1 MDFNVEQMKAKH
13 RDYVVEEA
21 LEVDFV
27 VLVYFIASYIV
38 VREVVDAES
47 TLEERHA
54 SLVASEVERKFGW
67 HRDDFHQ
74 YFLVLLEQH

>member
-1 MDFNVEQMKAKH
+1 MDLNVEQMKSEH

-27 VLVYFIASYIV
+27 VLVYLIASYIV

-47 TLEERHA
+47 TLEERHTC
-54 SLVASEVERKFGW
+54 LVASEIERKFGW
-67 HRDDFHQ
+67 RRDDFHQ